1 VKPVADSVP
10 NRSQIPYPT
19 GRRFRTYR
27 SQIPYHLAILSISLS
42 SSLFRE
48 SFSVSLK
55 DMSIGGRIRG
65 GLA

>member
-27 SQIPYHLAILSISLS
+27 SRIPYHLAILSISLS
-42 SSLFRE
+42 SSL
-48 SFSVSLK
+48 SVSLK
-55 DMSIGGRIRG
+55 GMSIGGRIRG

>member
-10 NRSQIPYPT
+10 NRSQILYPT

-27 SQIPYHLAILSISLS
+27 SQIPYHLAILSISL
-42 SSLFRE
+42 FRE